1 MDAVSPATAVP
12 PDRPGRDATGT
23 LTVRDVM
30 STEVRSVDTTEL
42 VGPVR
47 DMLLGTGVHAVPVV
61 DQAGKVVGIVSS
73 WDLVEEWD
81 AAQGVV
87 TVMSDRVRA
96 VVPSTPLPEA
106 ARTMRDA
113 GVHHLVVLGASD
125 QPVGI
130 VSSLDLLA
138 VLAGETER
146 LSRPGVR
153 PAGVTAQVGDV
164 VVIRGHAIGH
174 RERRGRIT
182 EVRGPDGAPPYLV
195 QWLDD
200 PHDEPHEVLFFP
212 GPDADL
218 EHRPAA

>member
-1 MDAVSPATAVP
+1 MHTVRPAA
-12 PDRPGRDATGT
+12 DRTGPSS

-30 STEVRSVDTTEL
+30 STDVRTVDSTEV

-47 DMLLGTGVHAVPVV
+47 DLLLGAGLHAVPVV
-61 DQAGKVVGIVSS
+61 DRSGEVVGIVSS

-87 TVMSDRVRA
+87 TVMTDRVRTA
-96 VVPSTPLPEA
+96 VPGTTVVEA
-106 ARTMRDA
+106 ARTMREA
-113 GVHHLVVLGASD
+113 GVHHLVVLGASN

-130 VSSLDLLA
+130 LSSLDLLA

-146 LSRPGVR
+146 LAHPDVR
-153 PAGVTAQVGDV
+153 PAGVVAQVGDV
-164 VVIRGHAIGH
+164 VVIRGHAVGT
-174 RERRGRIT
+174 RERRARIT
-182 EVRGPDGAPPYLV
+182 QVRGPDGSPPYMV

-218 EHRPAA
+218 EHRAPG

>member
-1 MDAVSPATAVP
+1 MDTTTPAATP
-12 PDRPGRDATGT
+12 PDPPGG
-23 LTVRDVM
+23 LTVSDVM
-30 STEVRSVDTTEL
+30 STDVRTVGTTEF

-47 DMLLGTGVHAVPVV
+47 DMLLGTGIHAVPVV
-61 DQAGKVVGIVSS
+61 DQAGKLVGIVTS

-96 VVPSTPLPEA
+96 VVPNTSAVEA

-146 LSRPGVR
+146 LSQPDVR
-153 PAGVTAQVGDV
+153 PAGVAAQVGDV
-164 VVIRGHAIGH
+164 VVIRGHAVGL

-182 EVRGPDGAPPYLV
+182 EVRGPDGTPPYLV

>member
-1 MDAVSPATAVP
+1 
-12 PDRPGRDATGT
+12 
-23 LTVRDVM
+23 
-30 STEVRSVDTTEL
+30 
-42 VGPVR
+42 VR
-47 DMLLGTGVHAVPVV
+47 DMLLGTGIHAVPVV
-61 DQAGKVVGIVSS
+61 DHAGKVAGIVTS

-87 TVMSDRVRA
+87 TVMSDRVRT
-96 VVPSTPLPEA
+96 VVPNTSLVEA

-146 LSRPGVR
+146 LSQPAVR

-164 VVIRGHAIGH
+164 VVIRGHAIGL

-182 EVRGPDGAPPYLV
+182 EVRGPGGTPPYLV

-218 EHRPAA
+218 EHRPAAT

>member
-1 MDAVSPATAVP
+1 MDTTSTAATT
-12 PDRPGRDATGT
+12 PDPTDG
-23 LTVRDVM
+23 LTVRDIM
-30 STEVRSVDTTEL
+30 ATEVRTVSTTEL

-47 DMLLGTGVHAVPVV
+47 DLLLGTGIHAVPVV
-61 DQAGKVVGIVSS
+61 DQSGKVVGIVSS

-96 VVPSTPLPEA
+96 VVPNTPVVEA

-138 VLAGETER
+138 VLAGEAER
-146 LSRPGVR
+146 LARPDVR
-153 PAGVTAQVGDV
+153 PAGVAAQVGDT
-164 VVIRGHAIGH
+164 VVIRGHAIGL

-182 EVRGPDGAPPYLV
+182 EVRGPGGTPPYLV

>member
-1 MDAVSPATAVP
+1 MGTDISDTPNL
-12 PDRPGRDATGT
+12 DQLTGT
-23 LTVRDVM
+23 TVRDVM
-30 STEVRSVDTTEL
+30 STAVRTVDTTEL

-47 DMLLGTGVHAVPVV
+47 DMLLGTGIHAVPVV

-96 VVPSTPLPEA
+96 VVPNTPLVEA

-138 VLAGETER
+138 VLAHETER
-146 LSRPGVR
+146 LARPDVR
-153 PAGVTAQVGDV
+153 PAGVEAKVGDV
-164 VVIRGHAIGH
+164 VVIRGHAIGL

-182 EVRGPDGAPPYLV
+182 EVRGPNGTPPYLV

>member
-1 MDAVSPATAVP
+1 MPVDAPLPV
-12 PDRPGRDATGT
+12 T

-30 STEVRSVDTTEL
+30 STDVRTVDTTEV

-47 DMLLGTGVHAVPVV
+47 DQLLGTGLHALPVV
-61 DQAGKVVGIVSS
+61 DATGAVVGIVSS

-81 AAQGVV
+81 ASQGVV
-87 TVMSDRVRA
+87 TVMSDRVRT
-96 VVPSTPLPEA
+96 VVPRTSVVEA

-113 GVHHLVVLGASD
+113 GVHHLVVLGASN

-130 VSSLDLLA
+130 LSSLDLLA

-146 LSRPGVR
+146 LSQPDVR
-153 PAGVTAQVGDV
+153 PAGVVAEVGDV
-164 VVIRGHAIGH
+164 VVIRGHAVGQH
-174 RERRGRIT
+174 ERRARIT
-182 EVRGPDGAPPYLV
+182 EVRGPGGTPPYMV